1 MKLTFRAFALL
12 LMAALT
18 LGSVTTT
25 EARVP
30 AKKNTAAKK
39 RSTSGKGGGM
49 SAAKLKNNKLICYNY
64 GMEEGLMM
72 KSSIGLDPSDI
83 GWNFGFKVFGG
94 NYSVVGNTLK
104 VTSGSLRITATSTNG
119 GRSFTGKFAN
129 GKNGAGDKCF
139 LYNVT
144 PQKKLTPEQIRKK
157 LEEGTYTAAY
167 IELYESSDNPILAF
181 PATVKFVPEENPG
194 EGEYKITA
202 DNVVMTAL
210 GILKGRY
217 AFIDNTLMINNPR
230 NTSNTLYILNKKD
243 FATTYLSIPLAY
255 TVIKGFRDYRAIDVS
270 LTIIL

>member
-94 NYSVVGNTLK
+94 NYSVVGNSHPNKYAKSLK
-104 VTSGSLRITATSTNG
+104 RALTQPHISSCTNRRIIQSWLS
-119 GRSFTGKFAN
+119 R
-129 GKNGAGDKCF
+129 
-139 LYNVT
+139 
-144 PQKKLTPEQIRKK
+144 
-157 LEEGTYTAAY
+157 
-167 IELYESSDNPILAF
+167 
-181 PATVKFVPEENPG
+181 
-194 EGEYKITA
+194 
-202 DNVVMTAL
+202 
-210 GILKGRY
+210 
-217 AFIDNTLMINNPR
+217 PR
-230 NTSNTLYILNKKD
+230 
-243 FATTYLSIPLAY
+243 
-255 TVIKGFRDYRAIDVS
+255 
-270 LTIIL
+270 

>member
-104 VTSGSLRITATSTNG
+104 VTSGGLRITATSTNG

-157 LEEGTYTAAY
+157 L
-167 IELYESSDNPILAF
+167 
-181 PATVKFVPEENPG
+181 
-194 EGEYKITA
+194 
-202 DNVVMTAL
+202 
-210 GILKGRY
+210 
-217 AFIDNTLMINNPR
+217 
-230 NTSNTLYILNKKD
+230 
-243 FATTYLSIPLAY
+243 
-255 TVIKGFRDYRAIDVS
+255 
-270 LTIIL
+270 